1 MNIIGKPFSDKITE
15 QIEARQDSLGKG
27 IGNSTKDLLY
37 QQTKTPWLRL
47 ASSVNIT
54 KKGDIV
60 KNLGE
65 FGFRENDILG
75 SQLAQNFVLQ
85 GGAISTSNNTKNFRT
100 NSGLNLNNSPFSGA
114 YGWGGTTDR
123 GFVPMPGLTEAS
135 LKYINNGGWHFTNIK
150 TAKEI
155 EFKLKSYLHHREFDI
170 NPLTVSK
177 INQIMDDK
185 RAIYNLNVDKSNSKL
200 GSGNKLEKFEIN
212 KLPTYI
218 QENLS
223 YFKEW
228 ID

>member
-135 LKYINNGGWHFTNIK
+135 LKYINNGALAK
-150 TAKEI
+150 TEV
-155 EFKLKSYLHHREFDI
+155 KLKCYSRQQL
-170 NPLTVSK
+170 
-177 INQIMDDK
+177 
-185 RAIYNLNVDKSNSKL
+185 AIIDALYMRPGYTLL
-200 GSGNKLEKFEIN
+200 LE
-212 KLPTYI
+212 YG
-218 QENLS
+218 
-223 YFKEW
+223 W
-228 ID
+228 I